1 MRGDVPRAADPP
13 RGFVCLHGDA
23 NAPFLR
29 DLPPFRPRFPWRGG
43 DLQTL
48 RNSLVP
54 APGITGTHRERLEI
68 PLRDPECGSLSAV
81 LDRPQ
86 EEYRRPLFLLVHG
99 LGGCEDSAY
108 MRLSARALTGDGH
121 GVVRLNL
128 RGADPARC
136 SRGPYH
142 AGLTADLVDVLAL
155 IAARWPRRG
164 VIAVGF
170 SLGGHLLLRLAA
182 EPRPP
187 ANLAAIV
194 SVSAPLDLATTARR
208 MAAPRNRIYERRLVA
223 WLRRHRFRD
232 GIDVPASLRRI
243 SDFDRA
249 IVVPAHGFRDLDAYY
264 GSQSAMRTLERIG
277 LPTLAIHADDDPWIP
292 VADYRRAPWPG
303 GDRVTVLLGRGG
315 GHVGFHGEGLAFPW
329 YVAAIRAF
337 RDHPELHDGP
347 VRRRDMN
354 AR

>member
-1 MRGDVPRAADPP
+1 MRGDGPAAGDPRG
-13 RGFVCLHGDA
+13 GFVCLHGDA

-54 APGITGTHRERLEI
+54 LPGIAGTHRERLAI
-68 PLRDPECGSLSAV
+68 PLRDRRCGRLSAV
-81 LDRPQ
+81 LDRPRR
-86 EEYRRPLFLLVHG
+86 EERRRPLFLLVHG

-108 MRLSARALTGDGH
+108 MRLTAGALIAQGH
-121 GVVRLNL
+121 AVLRLNL
-128 RGADPARC
+128 RGADPVRC

-155 IAARWPRRG
+155 IAARWPRRQ
-164 VIAVGF
+164 VVAVGF

-187 ANLAAIV
+187 ANLAGIV
-194 SVSAPLDLATTARR
+194 SVSAPLDLAATARR

-223 WLRRHRFRD
+223 RLRRHRFRD
-232 GIDVPASLRRI
+232 GIDVPGALRRI

-249 IVVPAHGFRDLDAYY
+249 IVVPAHGFRDLEAYY
-264 GSQSAMRTLERIG
+264 RSQSAMRTLERIG

-292 VADYRRAPWPG
+292 AADYRRAPWPG
-303 GDRVTVLLGRGG
+303 GDRATVLLVRGG
-315 GHVGFHGEGLAFPW
+315 GHVGFHGAGLAFPW
-329 YVAAIRAF
+329 YVAAICAF
-337 RDHPELHDGP
+337 RGHPE
-347 VRRRDMN
+347 VRD
-354 AR
+354 ALSAGET